1 MIKGDILEV
10 TITDIGMN
18 GEGIAKDNGFVIFI
32 PYALKGEQVR
42 IEALKVKKNFAYA
55 KIIKLMTA
63 SPVRQDSRCK
73 YFGKCGGCDYQHVVY
88 EKQLEYKRQE
98 IINCFKKNAGVDV
111 DPKPTVPSDRI
122 FGYRNKVQMPIGS
135 MNGKIYAGFFREG
148 SHYIVDVDKCILEED
163 GFNGYIRSFLK
174 WANKYKLTA
183 YNELTGKGILRHILL
198 RHVGETTQIVI
209 VVNANELPRLA
220 ELISAF
226 KAYNANFTLH
236 VNINRERSNVILGKR
251 MLLKYGTNAIKC
263 EMQGIKAEI
272 SPYSFMQ
279 INNSIRESI
288 YSKVSDMLSEND
300 DNIVIDAYSGVGIL
314 TNILA
319 KRAKKA
325 YGIEIVKDAVKNAD
339 ELTKANGNE
348 NKVTNILGD
357 AAVCLPKLIGELR
370 SDKETMD
377 SNISVVLDPPRKGA
391 DIDVMNAVLS
401 AGPDKIIYISCNPST
416 LARDYS
422 YIKDNYEIKEI
433 IPYDM
438 FPNTRHVETVVLMS
452 SKNKL

>member
-10 TITDIGMN
+10 TIADIGMN

-32 PYALKGEQVR
+32 PYALKDEQVR
-42 IEALKVKKNFAYA
+42 IEVLKVKKNFAYA

-63 SPVRQDSRCK
+63 SPVRQDSKCK

-111 DPKPTVPSDRI
+111 DPKPTVPSDKI

-135 MNGKIYAGFFREG
+135 MNGKVYAGFFREG

-401 AGPDKIIYISCNPST
+401 ANPDKIIYISCNPST

-438 FPNTRHVETVVLMS
+438 FPNTRHVETVVSMS

>member
-452 SKNKL
+452 SKK

>member
-10 TITDIGMN
+10 TIADIGMN

-32 PYALKGEQVR
+32 PYALKDEQVR
-42 IEALKVKKNFAYA
+42 IEVLKVKKNFAYA

-148 SHYIVDVDKCILEED
+148 SHHIVDVGKCILEED

-339 ELTKANGNE
+339 ELSKANGNE

-401 AGPDKIIYISCNPST
+401 ANPDKIIYISCNPST

-438 FPNTRHVETVVLMS
+438 FPNTRHVETVVSMS

>member
-10 TITDIGMN
+10 TIADIGMN
-18 GEGIAKDNGFVIFI
+18 GEGIAKNNGFVIFI
-32 PYALKGEQVR
+32 PYALKDEQVR
-42 IEALKVKKNFAYA
+42 IEVLKVKKNFAYA

-148 SHYIVDVDKCILEED
+148 SHYIVDVGKCILEED

-401 AGPDKIIYISCNPST
+401 ANPDKIIYISCNPST

-438 FPNTRHVETVVLMS
+438 FPNTRHVETVVSMS

>member
-18 GEGIAKDNGFVIFI
+18 GEGIAKENGFVIFI

-236 VNINRERSNVILGKR
+236 ININRERSNVILGKR

-452 SKNKL
+452 SKK

>member
-10 TITDIGMN
+10 TIADIGMN

-32 PYALKGEQVR
+32 PYALKDEQVR
-42 IEALKVKKNFAYA
+42 IEVLKVKKNFAYA

-63 SPVRQDSRCK
+63 SPVRQDSKCK

-111 DPKPTVPSDRI
+111 DPKPTVPSDKI

-135 MNGKIYAGFFREG
+135 MNGKVYAGFFREG

-401 AGPDKIIYISCNPST
+401 ANPDKIIYISCNPST

-438 FPNTRHVETVVLMS
+438 FPNTRHVETV
-452 SKNKL
+452 

>member
-1 MIKGDILEV
+1 MRKGDILEV

-452 SKNKL
+452 SKK

>member
-10 TITDIGMN
+10 TIADIGMN

-32 PYALKGEQVR
+32 PYALKDEQVR
-42 IEALKVKKNFAYA
+42 IEVLKVKKNFAYA

-401 AGPDKIIYISCNPST
+401 ANPDKIIYISCNPST

-438 FPNTRHVETVVLMS
+438 FPNTRHVETVVSMS

>member
-1 MIKGDILEV
+1 M
-10 TITDIGMN
+10 
-18 GEGIAKDNGFVIFI
+18 
-32 PYALKGEQVR
+32 
-42 IEALKVKKNFAYA
+42 
-55 KIIKLMTA
+55 
-63 SPVRQDSRCK
+63 
-73 YFGKCGGCDYQHVVY
+73 
-88 EKQLEYKRQE
+88 
-98 IINCFKKNAGVDV
+98 
-111 DPKPTVPSDRI
+111 
-122 FGYRNKVQMPIGS
+122 
-135 MNGKIYAGFFREG
+135 
-148 SHYIVDVDKCILEED
+148 
-163 GFNGYIRSFLK
+163 
-174 WANKYKLTA
+174 
-183 YNELTGKGILRHILL
+183 
-198 RHVGETTQIVI
+198 
-209 VVNANELPRLA
+209 
-220 ELISAF
+220 F

-401 AGPDKIIYISCNPST
+401 ANPDKIIYISCNPST

-438 FPNTRHVETVVLMS
+438 FPNTRHVETVVSMS

>member
-401 AGPDKIIYISCNPST
+401 AEPDKIIYISCNPST

-452 SKNKL
+452 SKK

>member
-10 TITDIGMN
+10 TIADIGMN

-32 PYALKGEQVR
+32 PYALKDEQVR
-42 IEALKVKKNFAYA
+42 IEVLKVKKNFAYA

-63 SPVRQDSRCK
+63 SPVRQDSKCK

-111 DPKPTVPSDRI
+111 DPKPTVPSDKI

-135 MNGKIYAGFFREG
+135 MNGKVYAGFFREG

-300 DNIVIDAYSGVGIL
+300 DNIVIDAYSGIGIL

-401 AGPDKIIYISCNPST
+401 ANPDKIIYISCNPST

-438 FPNTRHVETVVLMS
+438 FPNTRHVETVVSMS

>member
-174 WANKYKLTA
+174 WANKYKLTE

-452 SKNKL
+452 SKK

>member
-10 TITDIGMN
+10 TIADIGMN

-32 PYALKGEQVR
+32 PYALKDEQVR
-42 IEALKVKKNFAYA
+42 IEVLKVKKNFAYA

-63 SPVRQDSRCK
+63 SPVRQDSKCK

-111 DPKPTVPSDRI
+111 DPKPTVPSDKI

-135 MNGKIYAGFFREG
+135 MNGKVYAGFFREG

-220 ELISAF
+220 ELISEF

-401 AGPDKIIYISCNPST
+401 ANPDKIIYISCNPST

-438 FPNTRHVETVVLMS
+438 FPNTRHVETVVSMS